1 MLFKS
6 YQITILQA
14 NIGYSYPTRTHPH
27 YLVGWPSLLV
37 AWGEEP
43 AEELVEIGSEEGRT
57 AVAPWAAVEVL
68 GEAVEEQE
76 EEEEQ
81 KEQEGILPAGSW
93 AAPSPRRADT
103 VPSVAP
109 RGGASAG
116 AAGSCRSSTAWQ
128 LGPRSTRSQ
137 RNRPERCRCLVTS
150 PWQGRDWLRGAPW
163 RQLGVVFVNR
173 QETSRFPRYPRV
185 DTMNSP
191 GWTCQNLRGQHINF
205 SKIKISRLESSQA
218 STWQTKGHLSHLS
231 DIDIVQWCAVKV
243 FRWCRNPAWAFK
255 KP

>member
-1 MLFKS
+1 M
-6 YQITILQA
+6 
-14 NIGYSYPTRTHPH
+14 
-27 YLVGWPSLLV
+27 
-37 AWGEEP
+37 AWGEEL

-103 VPSVAP
+103 VPSAAP

-128 LGPRSTRSQ
+128 LRPRSTRNQ
-137 RNRPERCRCLVTS
+137 RNRPERCRCPVTS
-150 PWQGRDWLRGAPW
+150 PWQWRDRLRGAPW
-163 RQLGVVFVNR
+163 RQLGVFFRKQNAR
-173 QETSRFPRYPRV
+173 QETSRCPRYPRV

-191 GWTCQNLRGQHINF
+191 GWMSQNLRGQHINF
-205 SKIKISRLESSQA
+205 SKNKISRLKSSQA

-231 DIDIVQWCAVKV
+231 DNDIVQWCAVKV
-243 FRWCRNPAWAFK
+243 FLWCRNPAWAFK